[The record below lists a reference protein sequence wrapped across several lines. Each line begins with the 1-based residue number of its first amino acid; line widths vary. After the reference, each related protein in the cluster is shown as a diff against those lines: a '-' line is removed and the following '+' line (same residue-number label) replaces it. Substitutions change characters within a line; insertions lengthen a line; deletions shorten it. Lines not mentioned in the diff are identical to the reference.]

1 MTKGAEV
8 VADLKKSTGNDNIEV
23 MELDLNSLQSV
34 RDFVNQFRARN
45 LPLNSLICK

>member
-8 VADLKKSTGNDNIEV
+8 VADLKKSTGNDKIEV

-34 RDFVNQFRARN
+34 RTFVEQFRARN
-45 LPLNSLICK
+45 LPINILICK